1 MFTSLRAQSAH
12 TLPAKAYYVKTIGI
26 DHLLAKGV
34 PPEDN
39 VSGGDFFISS
49 FLKIALKYHTM
60 RETGGRADMDT
71 CEHKKSGRNCP
82 ISKTPCLGE
91 CIYANILDDISLGI
105 IGLDVGKK
113 EVFFQN
119 KVAAELFRSTIR
131 PKDYHALVSLLHIDN
146 AVMTGDPAVS
156 RTVRYGSKFIGFT
169 IYRITD
175 TYLWIYVSNITEKVR
190 LDAIAEAVNTMNN
203 LGYIF
208 SGIRHELGNPVNS
221 IKTTISVLK
230 SKIDT
235 CSRETIAEYIDRALA
250 DLNRVE
256 HLLKDLKNFS
266 MFENP
271 DLKNVRMGSFMDN
284 LLSIVERDFN
294 ENRIRIRTI
303 IRPEAEWGFFDP
315 RALQHVILNLLTNA
329 SDALQGRESPE
340 IVISVFR
347 VGGRVVMKV
356 KDNGCGIGEDQKTRL
371 FKPFT
376 TTKANGTGLGLVIVK
391 KTMSK
396 MDGTVQI
403 ESQENVG
410 TVVTLDLP
418 EGHP

>member
-1 MFTSLRAQSAH
+1 
-12 TLPAKAYYVKTIGI
+12 
-26 DHLLAKGV
+26 
-34 PPEDN
+34 
-39 VSGGDFFISS
+39 
-49 FLKIALKYHTM
+49 M
-60 RETGGRADMDT
+60 RETGGQTEKDT
-71 CEHKKSGRNCP
+71 CEHRKSGRNCP

-105 IGLDVGKK
+105 IGLDIGKK

-119 KVAAELFRSTIR
+119 KVATGLFRSTIR
-131 PKDYHALVSLLHIDN
+131 PKDYDALVSLLQIEQ
-146 AVMTGDPAVS
+146 ALMTNDPAVS

-169 IYRITD
+169 IYRITE

-190 LDAIAEAVNTMNN
+190 LDAIAEGVNTMNN

-235 CSRETIAEYIDRALA
+235 CSRENIVGYIDRALA

-266 MFENP
+266 MFEKP
-271 DLKNVRMGSFMDN
+271 ELKSVPMGSFMDN

-294 ENRIRIRTI
+294 KNRIKIRTI
-303 IRPEAEWGFFDP
+303 VRPEAEWGFFDP
-315 RALQHVILNLLTNA
+315 RALQHVILNILTNA
-329 SDALQGRESPE
+329 SDALQGRETPE

-347 VGGRVVMKV
+347 VAGRVVIKV
-356 KDNGCGIGEDQKTRL
+356 KDNGIGIPEDHKKHL
-371 FKPFT
+371 FKPFA
-376 TTKANGTGLGLVIVK
+376 TTKTNGTGLGLVIVK

-403 ESQENVG
+403 ESQENMG

-418 EGHP
+418 EGRP